1 MNLVLDAGALIA
13 LERRDRKVAGL
24 IELARRADAGLVTSA
39 PVLGQVWRDGGRQVA
54 LARLMPLLDVRAAG
68 IAEARAAGR
77 LLGCSETSD
86 VVDAL
91 LALVAVPG
99 DQILT
104 SDPNDLR
111 RLAESREIP
120 VTVVEV

>member
-13 LERRDRKVAGL
+13 LERRERKVAGL
-24 IELARRADAGLVTSA
+24 IELARRADAGLVTTA
-39 PVLGQVWRDGGRQVA
+39 PVLGQVWRDGGRQVG

-77 LLGCSETSD
+77 LLGRSDTSD

-104 SDPNDLR
+104 SDPDDLR

-120 VTVVEV
+120 VTVVGV

>member
-39 PVLGQVWRDGGRQVA
+39 PVLGQVWRHGGRQVA

-77 LLGCSETSD
+77 LLGRSDTAD

-104 SDPNDLR
+104 GDPDDLR
-111 RLAESREIP
+111 LLAESREIP
-120 VTVVEV
+120 VTVVAV